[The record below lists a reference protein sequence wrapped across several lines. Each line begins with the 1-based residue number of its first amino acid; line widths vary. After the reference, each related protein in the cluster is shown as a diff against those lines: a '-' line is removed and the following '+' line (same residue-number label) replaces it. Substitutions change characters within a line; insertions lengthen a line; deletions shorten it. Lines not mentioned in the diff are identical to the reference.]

1 MHIQRRHWQRM
12 AEECGLNA
20 TATVRRVTRMADL
33 VFARL
38 DEVIEAVCALP
49 AGGHH
54 ILDVARDEIRKL
66 CVTVGRNAARDAG

>member
-12 AEECGLNA
+12 AAGCGLNA
-20 TATVRRVTRMADL
+20 TATVRRVMRMADL

-38 DEVIEAVCALP
+38 DPAIEAVRALP

-54 ILDVARDEIRKL
+54 NLDVARDEIRKL
-66 CVTVGRNAARDAG
+66 CVIVRRNAERDTA